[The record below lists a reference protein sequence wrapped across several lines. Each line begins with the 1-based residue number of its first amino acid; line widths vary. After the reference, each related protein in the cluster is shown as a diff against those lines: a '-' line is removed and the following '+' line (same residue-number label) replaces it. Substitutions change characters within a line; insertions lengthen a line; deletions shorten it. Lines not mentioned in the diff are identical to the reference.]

1 MKCRVCNSEAKEIF
15 SAKVLNKYN
24 IKYYFCPNCNF
35 LQTEEPYWLDEAY
48 KSAIGIAD
56 TGIQKRN
63 QLFAKRSSAIITSLF
78 DTNKKFLDYAGGY
91 GIFVRM
97 MRDKGFDFYWDDPY
111 ADNLFAKGFEH
122 NEQNKYELITA
133 FECFEH
139 FTNPLEQIEKI
150 LKISENV
157 IFSTRTFS
165 GDPPKPDE
173 WWYYSLESGQ
183 HISFYSIATLK
194 YLAQKFKLWLNSD
207 NKAFHMLSKKKINS
221 LWFKTILKMS
231 DAGLSKVFRWRL
243 KSRTETDHELLTKK
257 TGEN

>member
-1 MKCRVCNSEAKEIF
+1 MKCRVCNSESNEVF

-24 IKYYFCPNCNF
+24 VKYYHCPSCGF
-35 LQTEEPYWLDEAY
+35 LQTEEPYWLNEAY

-139 FTNPLEQIEKI
+139 FTDPINQIQKMLE
-150 LKISENV
+150 
-157 IFSTRTFS
+157 
-165 GDPPKPDE
+165 
-173 WWYYSLESGQ
+173 
-183 HISFYSIATLK
+183 
-194 YLAQKFKLWLNSD
+194 
-207 NKAFHMLSKKKINS
+207 LS
-221 LWFKTILKMS
+221 
-231 DAGLSKVFRWRL
+231 
-243 KSRTETDHELLTKK
+243 
-257 TGEN
+257 